1 VDWSFLI
8 NEVAV
13 DLVVTTF
20 DTAPLAIMV
29 LGMVSCFVIFVSYSL
44 LMILVTAVWN
54 LGVYI
59 DANISMRTL

>member
-1 VDWSFLI
+1 MLQVDWSFLI

-20 DTAPLAIMV
+20 DMAPLAIMV
-29 LGMVSCFVIFVSYSL
+29 LGMVNCFVIFVSYSSQ
-44 LMILVTAVWN
+44 VTAVWD

-59 DANISMRTL
+59 DRRKYL